1 MLNANQE
8 FQANTGTVSQSKLAP
23 KSSWKLN
30 RDQNSNNKTGTNAR
44 DYQNSTLIK
53 TSNIRIIT

>member
-30 RDQNSNNKTGTNAR
+30 RDQNSNNKTGTNAH
-44 DYQNSTLIK
+44 DY
-53 TSNIRIIT
+53 

>member
-8 FQANTGTVSQSKLAP
+8 FQANTGTVNQSKLAP

-44 DYQNSTLIK
+44 YY
-53 TSNIRIIT
+53 